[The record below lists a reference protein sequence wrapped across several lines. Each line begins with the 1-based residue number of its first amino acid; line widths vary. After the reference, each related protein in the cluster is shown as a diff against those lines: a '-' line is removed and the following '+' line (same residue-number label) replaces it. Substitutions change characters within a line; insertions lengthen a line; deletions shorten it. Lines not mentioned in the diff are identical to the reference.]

1 MMIYVVLLIT
11 VALIL
16 MLLSAKWELERKIA
30 LPWAILMGI
39 LSCATIAFIKRAGY
53 NFHPLQVIFIGG
65 SQAVILF
72 IAAILIRF
80 FRNPERTPPEQERII
95 VSPADGIIKYIKE
108 IHNNEFPFALK
119 NRNAIPL
126 SEFVGTDIISDN
138 GIQIGIGMS
147 LLDVHVNRS
156 PIAGKISFLSRIP
169 GTFSSLKRINSLL
182 KNERV
187 AVIIE
192 GSGIKIG
199 IVLIA
204 SRLVRRICTYLSEGT
219 EVAIGQRIGMI
230 RFGSQ
235 VDIIM
240 PVIRTLKV
248 NVRPGEKV
256 KAGISIL
263 VTF

>member
-1 MMIYVVLLIT
+1 MIYFVLFLT

-16 MLLSAKWELERKIA
+16 MILSAKWELDRKIA
-30 LPWAILMGI
+30 FPWAILMGM
-39 LSCATIAFIKRAGY
+39 LACTTIALIKSAG
-53 NFHPLQVIFIGG
+53 NNLHPLLLFFIAG
-65 SQAVILF
+65 SQAVILTL
-72 IAAILIRF
+72 ITILILF
-80 FRNPERTPPEQERII
+80 FRNPERTPPAQEGII
-95 VSPADGIIKYIKE
+95 VSPADGIIKYVNE

-119 NRNAIPL
+119 KKNTIPL
-126 SEFVGTDIISDN
+126 SEFVGTDIIAGN

-156 PIAGKISFLSRIP
+156 PIAGKISFLRRIP
-169 GTFSSLKRINSLL
+169 GTFNSLKKINSLL
-182 KNERV
+182 ENERV

-192 GSGIKIG
+192 DSGIEIG

-204 SRLVRRICTYLSEGT
+204 SRLVRRICMYLSEGS

-240 PVIRTLKV
+240 PLSRILKI
-248 NVRPGEKV
+248 NVKPGDKV
-256 KAGISIL
+256 RAGASIL
-263 VTF
+263 ATF